1 LVTRFRICVRGVLCW
16 STFPSA
22 LALRTTDSA
31 TGCPVLFAG
40 FAATTAGSSATA
52 PRLPDAGQDGLPLL
66 AGRGISQVPTRS
78 LRAWWGLRPRQG
90 VSASHDGAAHVAF
103 GYTKSLGPYD
113 ITAFAAQYPTPHDC
127 CVRFA
132 VVVASHS
139 ATLTTRPALPLT
151 WAGLSPAGSH
161 QLPGALASQFEV

>member
-1 LVTRFRICVRGVLCW
+1 MNRSFFLCLAACRTRSSALVTRFRICVRGVLCW
-16 STFPSA
+16 SNFSRPPPFAPPTPRPVAQSCSPA
-22 LALRTTDSA
+22 SQLLRRGLTSHVRA
-31 TGCPVLFAG
+31 
-40 FAATTAGSSATA
+40 SSATA

-103 GYTKSLGPYD
+103 GYTKSLGP
-113 ITAFAAQYPTPHDC
+113 
-127 CVRFA
+127 
-132 VVVASHS
+132 
-139 ATLTTRPALPLT
+139 TLTTRPALPLT

-161 QLPGALASQFEV
+161 QLPGALVSQFEV